1 MRQKDIANIAVV
13 TFHAFWGKKVQNLNR
28 IIGLIESSAK
38 RGADFILLPEM
49 ALTGYDDQ
57 PEVPFHN
64 KMQVKLA
71 EPIPGPATDQISEVT
86 RKYGV
91 YAFVGMPERDT
102 ISGQIYN
109 TMAVFGPH
117 GLIGAYRKMH
127 LPGLEPN
134 WAARGDTPLMIK
146 TPWGPVG
153 CAICYDTWAFPEL
166 MRFYAAQGC
175 RLYVN
180 ITATAKIRG
189 KYLANTNIEAG
200 VIRDCLFVASAN
212 LGGKDLY
219 NDFWGGSSVVGPGQE
234 TLEAHYYIGGKYT
247 DDQANQTRV
256 NLTTIDLSLASRYIY
271 QPNPRL
277 GGQTD
282 FRPDIYAK
290 MYQQLAQ
297 KTSMKVSDQYANN

>member
-1 MRQKDIANIAVV
+1 MKDILNIAVI
-13 TFHAFWGKKVQNLNR
+13 TFHALWGKKAQNLNR

-38 RGADFILLPEM
+38 RGADFVLLPEM

-57 PEVPFHN
+57 PQKPFN
-64 KMQVKLA
+64 EKMQVQLA
-71 EPIPGPATDQISEVT
+71 ETIPGPATDQIATVT
-86 RKYGV
+86 KKYGV
-91 YAFVGMPERDT
+91 YAFVGMPERDA
-102 ISGQIYN
+102 SSQQVYN
-109 TMAVFGPH
+109 SMAVFGPE
-117 GLIGAYRKMH
+117 GLIGTYRKMH

-134 WAARGDTPLMIK
+134 WATRGDSPLIID

-153 CAICYDTWAFPEL
+153 CAICFDTWAFPEL
-166 MRFYAAQGC
+166 MRYYAAEGC

-180 ITATAKIRG
+180 ITATARIRG

-200 VIRDCLFVASAN
+200 VIRDCIFVASAN

-247 DDQANQTRV
+247 DDQANQAKV
-256 NLTTIDLSLASRYIY
+256 NLTTVDLSLASRYIY
-271 QPNPRL
+271 EGNPRL
-277 GGQTD
+277 NGQAD

-290 MYQQLAQ
+290 LYEKLEE
-297 KTSMKVSDQYANN
+297 KFANKKLYVGK